1 MVGVVLWEC
10 LLVADSCEYF
20 LPSDCLECR
29 QCSSITGSTD
39 SCTNDIKLCTFSA
52 TDTAT
57 DTDTDTATDT
67 EVGVCVESSIDSNL
81 GEWGCLYLWDLW
93 DVLKRVGTRKTS
105 DLGLCCAVQG
115 D

>member
-1 MVGVVLWEC
+1 MLWEC
-10 LLVADSCEYF
+10 LLVVDSCEYF
-20 LPSDCLECR
+20 LPSDCLDCR
-29 QCSSITGSTD
+29 QCSSIIGNIN
-39 SCTNDIKLCTFSA
+39 SCTDNIESCTFSA
-52 TDTAT
+52 
-57 DTDTDTATDT
+57 TDTATDT